1 MTATIID
8 GKQLAEQKR
17 SEIKRRVDELR
28 QHGIE
33 PGLTV
38 MLVGDDPA
46 SYSYVRGK
54 EKACKTIGIRSEV
67 LRLPKET
74 SEEELLKHVR
84 RCNEDPRVDGILVQ
98 LPLPDHINEQRV
110 INSINPDK
118 DVDGFHPISVGNL
131 VIGNPGFLPCTP
143 YGIME
148 MFRAYGI
155 SLSGRHAVVIGRS
168 NIVGKPISLL
178 MQREHATV
186 TMCHSRTKNL
196 KAFTKQADIVVSAVG
211 RPCFVTADFVSPGSV
226 VIDVGI
232 NRVESGELVG
242 DVDFEEVK
250 EIASYI
256 TPVPKGVGPMT
267 ITMLLHN
274 TVWSAERKAG
284 IATGSGNSV
293 LT

>member
-211 RPCFVTADFVSPGSV
+211 CPCFVTADFVSPGSV

>member
-8 GKQLAEQKR
+8 GNQLAEQKR
-17 SEIKRRVDELR
+17 SEIKKRVDELR
-28 QHGIE
+28 QRGIE

-38 MLVGDDPA
+38 VLVGDDPA
-46 SYSYVRGK
+46 SASYVRGK
-54 EKACKTIGIRSEV
+54 EKACKAVGIRSEV

-74 SEEELLKHVR
+74 SEEELLNHVR

-148 MFRAYGI
+148 MFRAYDI

-186 TMCHSRTKNL
+186 TMCHSRTKHL
-196 KAFTKQADIVVSAVG
+196 KAFTKQADIVVAAVG
-211 RPCFVTADFVSPGSV
+211 RPRFVTADFVSPGSV

-232 NRVESGELVG
+232 NRVESGKLVG

-267 ITMLLHN
+267 IAMLLHN

-284 IATGSGNSV
+284 IATGSGNGV